1 MLKFCLKNSEILA
14 NSRISQK
21 ITKRRKMEKKDSK
34 KDKQI
39 ARFLSMYGIL
49 SRGGA
54 LNPKELIK
62 DFGVSMK
69 TFERDK
75 KAMQIYFDIRLIKGK
90 DKLWRI
96 ERGLHEDGALSFGDI
111 KRFAQT
117 SGIAGLYPTLNND
130 MIANA
135 LSPVISKIYD
145 IKGVPNEQIPEL
157 KKAFN
162 ELGAAIS
169 EHYEISFWYKEKERL
184 AKPYKLVNN
193 DGVWYLLADEK
204 RKIKHFALSKISG
217 LKVLHNKEFAPSKSV
232 LANLE
237 NSELKWYNQNLQKA
251 QILILPSARAY
262 FERKKTFGEFKRLKD
277 DENGALIEVKFSF
290 DDELLNL
297 VKAWIPYVKIIEPKA
312 LNSKLK
318 ELLKGYIKSI

>member
-1 MLKFCLKNSEILA
+1 
-14 NSRISQK
+14 
-21 ITKRRKMEKKDSK
+21 MEKKDSK

-39 ARFLSMYGIL
+39 ARFLNMYGIL

-111 KRFAQT
+111 KRFAKT
-117 SGIAGLYPTLNND
+117 SGIAGLYPRLD
-130 MIANA
+130 DSMIADA
-135 LSPVISKIYD
+135 ISPETSQIYD
-145 IKGVPNEQIPEL
+145 IKGTPNEEISKL
-157 KKAFN
+157 KGTFDD
-162 ELGAAIS
+162 LGAAIN

-184 AKPYKLVNN
+184 VKPYKLVNN

-204 RKIKHFALSKISG
+204 RKIKHFALSKISK
-217 LKVLHNKEFAPSKSV
+217 LKVLHNEEFTPSKSV
-232 LANLE
+232 LASIE
-237 NSELKWYNQNLQKA
+237 NSELKWYNQSSQKA
-251 QILILPSARAY
+251 QILILPVARPY
-262 FERKKTFGEFKRLKD
+262 FERKKAFGEFIKLKD
-277 DENGALIEVKFSF
+277 NEEGILVEIEFAF

-297 VKAWIPYVKIIEPKA
+297 VKAWIPYVKIIEPKS
-312 LNSKLK
+312 LNAKLK